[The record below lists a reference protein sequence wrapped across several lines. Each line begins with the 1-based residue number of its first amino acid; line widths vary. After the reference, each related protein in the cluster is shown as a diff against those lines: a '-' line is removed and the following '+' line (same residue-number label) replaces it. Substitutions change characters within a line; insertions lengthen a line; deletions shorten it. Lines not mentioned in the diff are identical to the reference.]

1 MGIIGENLDL
11 GLSNQI
17 KVRQEKLGTLTPTSD
32 DIIYNNSKTPWI
44 RVASSV
50 NITDTNLAGLGDFSS
65 AGNDFAKNLV
75 LFNGSTNSNGNQI
88 NKALATSTNNLPEQV
103 LSQYGIGDSTKWG
116 YCPPPGIESLNIQA
130 LNRGAIRKANI
141 SIKAHNPDQFRLIEA
156 LYLRLGF
163 TILVEWGHSVYYDN
177 NKNLQSRND
186 FSTLPFKGF
195 MEGSNSFSEIS
206 EALIQERNNSSYN
219 YDGFIGYIS
228 NFNWTFNDDATYSI
242 SLDIITRGGLIDSL
256 SVNRSGGS
264 NDIPGI
270 GNGCLLENVFG
281 YWQDVAKNDP
291 TSLGNA
297 FGDRIKVLGTQG
309 PETETKW
316 KYPLKAGEF
325 LVLNTK
331 VQSDGESVDTPQY
344 YITFGLLLRYI
355 AERALLYEDETTDT
369 VDDNIEQVPT
379 KKPILNI
386 DHRYENSWMLTHPYQ
401 QSTDPKVCLLT
412 NDLPEATYYFKTNT
426 PQDQRPPDLPADG
439 ATNGGASTPL
449 GLGKS
454 LFRPKSENKFAG
466 DIMGIWLNLDFLTLT
481 LNNNKEDN
489 GVVNL
494 GSYIS
499 AILTKVASVTGNL
512 NEFTTTYNED
522 TNSVEIYDDA
532 TVPGIEPVLA
542 TSTPIHVFGL
552 GTSPLGKSLEIGSF
566 VKKLSFSSKIFPSL
580 QNAIS
585 VAAQN
590 PDGGT
595 TGEKVSSYS
604 RLNQGL
610 IDRIAKGAKPYGVSG
625 KKTEEQPSP
634 MSRYES
640 QIYLLNEHF
649 DTIYNKGILLS
660 QDKIDECSNTLK
672 DVLSYDIDWRVKE
685 EEIPPPFFIPVELSL
700 TMDGIAGFKLYNKFD
715 ITPDY
720 ILPPSYPNNVNWIV
734 QGITH
739 DLNGGDWT
747 TTINTLSWM
756 GAEKTLTVNPKNII
770 KGERQKP
777 PKTSSEP
784 IIDVSNTFT
793 DPTLLPLL
801 RINST
806 SALANFGVAKGT
818 VVTPEQAVQYL
829 HPQVRTRQM
838 AFLTY
843 LLQEPALRG
852 ARIDISSTLRTFAQ
866 QDKLYRSK
874 TTTAPAGTSQ
884 HNYGCAFDMNIYDQ
898 KTGKLIASNNYPGPN
913 IATKTIWTDLGIVR
927 AAKNADV
934 PSWGGN
940 FSSYF
945 DPVHFGVRVNTAA
958 SLKTAKEYA
967 NKLGI
972 DYKQMGVKEIFD
984 LDITFT

>member
-11 GLSNQI
+11 DLSKQI
-17 KVRQEKLGTLTPTSD
+17 KVRQEKLGHMARDTD
-32 DIIYNNSKTPWI
+32 DIVYNNSKTPWI

-50 NITDTNLAGLGDFSS
+50 DITDTNLAGLGDFSS
-65 AGNDFAKNLV
+65 EGGQFAKNLV
-75 LFNGSTNSNGNQI
+75 LFNGATNSTGAQP
-88 NKALATSTNNLPEQV
+88 NKALSTSTNNLPEQV

-116 YCPPPGIESLNIQA
+116 YSPPPGIESLTIQA
-130 LNRGAIRKANI
+130 LNRGAIRKASI

-163 TILVEWGHSVYYDN
+163 TILVEWGHSVYFDN
-177 NKNLQSRND
+177 EGNLQNRQS
-186 FSTLPFKGF
+186 FSTLPFEGF
-195 MEGSNSFSEIS
+195 MNGSNSFTEITK
-206 EALIQERNNSSYN
+206 ALIDERNRSSYN

-228 NFNWTFNDDATYSI
+228 NFNWTFNEDATYSI

-264 NDIPGI
+264 GDVPGI
-270 GNGCLLENVFG
+270 GNGCLLENIFG

-291 TSLGNA
+291 KSLVNA
-297 FGDRIKVLGTQG
+297 FGGKIKGLGTQT
-309 PETETKW
+309 PETELKW

-331 VQSDGESVDTPQY
+331 VQSDGESTDTPQY
-344 YITFGLLLRYI
+344 YITLGLLLRYI
-355 AERALLYEDETTDT
+355 AERALLYEDETIN
-369 VDDNIEQVPT
+369 DDIEQVPT
-379 KKPILNI
+379 KVPLLNI
-386 DHRYENSWMLTHPYQ
+386 DHKYNNSWMLTHPYQ
-401 QSTDPKVCLLT
+401 QSTDPKICILT
-412 NDLPEATYYFKTNT
+412 NDLPEATYYFKTDT

-439 ATNGGASTPL
+439 ASNGGVSTPSDL
-449 GLGKS
+449 KKS

-466 DIMGIWLNLDFLTLT
+466 DIMGIWLNLEFLTNT
-481 LNNNKEDN
+481 LNNNKNDKGEVD
-489 GVVNL
+489 L
-494 GSYIS
+494 GSYIT
-499 AILTKVASVTGNL
+499 AILNQVANVTGNI
-512 NEFTTTYNED
+512 NEFSTSYNED
-522 TNSVEIYDDA
+522 TNSVEIYDNA
-532 TVPGIEPVLA
+532 TVPGIAPSI
-542 TSTPIHVFGL
+542 TQSTPIHVYGL
-552 GTSPLGKSLEIGSF
+552 GSNGFSKTLDVGSF
-566 VKKLSFSSKIFPSL
+566 VTKLSFSSKIFPSL
-580 QNAIS
+580 QNSIAI
-585 VAAQN
+585 AAQN

-610 IDRIAKGAKPYGVSG
+610 RDRLAKGAKPYSISD
-625 KKTEEQPSP
+625 KTEENQPSP

-649 DTIYNKGILLS
+649 ITLYNKGILLS

-756 GAEKTLTVNPKNII
+756 APEKTITLSPTQII
-770 KGERQKP
+770 KGGRQKP
-777 PKTSSEP
+777 PQASSSP
-784 IIDVSNTFT
+784 VTDVSNVFT

-818 VVTPEQAVQYL
+818 VITPEQAVQYL
-829 HPQVRTRQM
+829 HPQVRTKQL
-838 AFLTY
+838 AFLNY
-843 LLQEPALRG
+843 MLQEPALRG

-898 KTGKLIASNNYPGPN
+898 KTGKLVASNNYPGPN

-927 AAKNADV
+927 AAQNADV

-984 LDITFT
+984 LDITFA